1 MNRRLICP
9 SSARILLSVQRVG
22 WLLVAVAVSS
32 FLVATGAA
40 QEGRR
45 SSKRR
50 SAREET
56 QATSDTSSSASIQSA
71 GKATESSD
79 SETAPLTLRDV
90 IQFAQESREAVDGLK
105 DFTANF
111 SKAELINNRLV
122 RQTMD
127 MKFRKKPFSVYFRY
141 KSGNEAGRQAIYVE
155 GRFGNNL
162 VVKEVGVK
170 AMVGAINL
178 RLNDPLVLAEN
189 RHPVTQAGIPNVLE
203 TAIATWEREAKL
215 DAAEPDI
222 TFFPNARLKQGSVAC
237 QAVQVKYVK
246 PLRELKYHIARVY
259 FDKETKLPVR
269 AERFGWPRQAGEN
282 PPLIEEYT
290 YSNVKTNVGL
300 TDADFDP
307 RRYGF

>member
-1 MNRRLICP
+1 MAWPFISP
-9 SSARILLSVQRVG
+9 SPARTLLSVRRIG
-22 WLLVAVAVSS
+22 WLLAAIAAAS
-32 FLVATGAA
+32 FLVETGAA

-50 SAREET
+50 PASEET
-56 QATSDTSSSASIQSA
+56 QATSDTNSSASIQSA
-71 GKATESSD
+71 GKATESPD

-127 MKFRKKPFSVYFRY
+127 MKFRTKPFSVYFRY

-189 RHPVTQAGIPNVLE
+189 RHPVTQAGIPNILE
-203 TAIATWEREAKL
+203 TAIGTWEHEAKL
-215 DAAEPDI
+215 DVAEPDI
-222 TFFPNARLKQGSVAC
+222 KFFPNARLKQGGVAC
-237 QAVQVKYVK
+237 QAVQVTYGK
-246 PLRELKYHIARVY
+246 PVRELKYHIARVY

-282 PPLIEEYT
+282 APLIEEYT